1 MAIGNFHIGIMGNL
15 FSGKTTLMNAMTA
28 EPYRSELPALAGGA
42 ELYSFTERVEKDS
55 LTDRCLKLFYQDRVA
70 NIFATEV
77 AFLNMRVHQQRE
89 IRHLMTREA
98 KHPVIVLEDR
108 PFLDG
113 PEVFVRRMI
122 DTGEM
127 PPAHADLYYTL
138 FSQTLHHER
147 IRLPDLTV
155 YLRTE
160 PDLLEKRRKTRAK
173 DQLEVAQ
180 QAFDR
185 YDYDG
190 AIRAAKYTLQQWP
203 LADYAAAFA
212 ELPASIRTT
221 VTARWG
227 RPEDDPHVA
236 GGAFRL
242 GLHSFGNVTIGD
254 RCKLQNNVSIY
265 PGVTLEDGVFC
276 GPSCVF
282 TNVLTPRAEIER
294 KNEFLPTLVKRGAIV
309 VTDDG
314 RKHLAPVVR
323 FRDEPSAP
331 QEPTGDRIEVAPRSL
346 TSGTSFAA
354 LTYWATSK

>member
-28 EPYRSELPALAGGA
+28 EPYRSELQSLVGGA

-89 IRHLMTREA
+89 IRHLMTREG

-122 DTGEM
+122 DAGEM

-138 FSQTLHHER
+138 FYQTLHHER

-160 PDLLEKRRKTRAK
+160 PDLLEKRRKARAK
-173 DQLEVAQ
+173 KGDAYAKTISPDYLREIHE
-180 QAFDR
+180 R
-185 YDYDG
+185 YETL
-190 AIRAAKYTLQQWP
+190 AAVWRETLRKYQELTIVP
-203 LADYAAAFA
+203 PDADIVI
-212 ELPASIRTT
+212 LPAEIDMDEHPDY
-221 VTARWG
+221 V
-227 RPEDDPHVA
+227 HVA
-236 GGAFRL
+236 L
-242 GLHSFGNVTIGD
+242 GTIREKVRRMIAARKAMNGNS
-254 RCKLQNNVSIY
+254 R
-265 PGVTLEDGVFC
+265 
-276 GPSCVF
+276 
-282 TNVLTPRAEIER
+282 
-294 KNEFLPTLVKRGAIV
+294 
-309 VTDDG
+309 
-314 RKHLAPVVR
+314 
-323 FRDEPSAP
+323 
-331 QEPTGDRIEVAPRSL
+331 
-346 TSGTSFAA
+346 
-354 LTYWATSK
+354 